1 MNIYKHLLVAATII
15 GIASCVGCN
24 GCSPTTTAEMDAKVD
39 LITEAERKIAAN
51 PSRENIGSTLDEL
64 ALTAITITAKNEQKD
79 VLKKG
84 FDLARAKDFN
94 DKAVSFA
101 LPLMKAYPE
110 DEDNRDYLFFIG
122 ETMVRSKNRETGEF
136 LLQSFINRYPQDSRV
151 EKARSMI
158 QNPILDKD
166 AYIQKIAES
175 VFVDPDKFGINTTNA
190 QKYVDICEA
199 HGLAYPNDAKSPEYL
214 YRASEISSAI
224 RTFPKSL
231 SLYDWLI
238 DFYPDYSKTPNAL
251 FAKGYLLEEELSKP
265 ERSRAAFE
273 QFLAQYPG
281 HELADD
287 AKFLMENIGKSGEEI
302 IKILEETRAKKEAEV
317 Q

>member
-1 MNIYKHLLVAATII
+1 MNICKYLLIATTII
-15 GIASCVGCN
+15 GIASCGGCN
-24 GCSPTTTAEMDAKVD
+24 STADKSGSVD
-39 LITEAERKIAAN
+39 LITEAERNIAAN
-51 PSRENIGSTLDEL
+51 PSRDNIASILDKL
-64 ALTAITITAKNEQKD
+64 ALKAIAITGKNEQKE

-110 DEDNRDYLFFIG
+110 DEENRDYLYFIG

-136 LLQSFINRYPQDSRV
+136 LLQSFIDRYPQDTRV
-151 EKARSMI
+151 EKARTMI
-158 QNPILDKD
+158 QNPIMDKD
-166 AYIQKIAES
+166 AYILKIAES

-199 HGLAYPNDAKSPEYL
+199 HGLAYPNDAKTPEYL

-238 DFYPDYSKTPNAL
+238 NLYPDYGKTPNAL
-251 FAKGYLLEEELSKP
+251 FAKGYLLEEELAKP
-265 ERSRAAFE
+265 EQSRAAFE
-273 QFLAQYPG
+273 QFLSQYPD

-287 AKFLMENIGKSGEEI
+287 AKFLMENIGKSGDEI